1 MTRHNHNILFH
12 LLHMGK
18 IYQIAVVAP
27 AEWSVFQFLFN
38 ALQGIIDME
47 GAFCIRIPLI
57 IVPNPATS
65 SPPTRISR
73 KSAIQAHCLHAK

>member
-38 ALQGIIDME
+38 ALQGIIE
-47 GAFCIRIPLI
+47 WKEPF
-57 IVPNPATS
+57 V
-65 SPPTRISR
+65 
-73 KSAIQAHCLHAK
+73 

>member
-27 AEWSVFQFLFN
+27 AERSVFQFFFN

-47 GAFCIRIPLI
+47 GAFCI
-57 IVPNPATS
+57 
-65 SPPTRISR
+65 
-73 KSAIQAHCLHAK
+73 IQSDGMSFVSI

>member
-47 GAFCIRIPLI
+47 GAFCIIQSDGMSFRFNI
-57 IVPNPATS
+57 IN
-65 SPPTRISR
+65 
-73 KSAIQAHCLHAK
+73 L

>member
-47 GAFCIRIPLI
+47 GAFCIIL
-57 IVPNPATS
+57 
-65 SPPTRISR
+65 
-73 KSAIQAHCLHAK
+73 

>member
-1 MTRHNHNILFH
+1 MARHDHKILFH

-27 AEWSVFQFLFN
+27 AERSVFQFLFN

-47 GAFCIRIPLI
+47 GAFCIIL
-57 IVPNPATS
+57 
-65 SPPTRISR
+65 
-73 KSAIQAHCLHAK
+73 